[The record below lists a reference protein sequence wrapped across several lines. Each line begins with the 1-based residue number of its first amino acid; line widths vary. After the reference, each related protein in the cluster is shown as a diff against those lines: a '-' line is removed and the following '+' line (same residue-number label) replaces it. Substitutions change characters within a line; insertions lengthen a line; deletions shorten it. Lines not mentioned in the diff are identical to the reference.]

1 MGLPK
6 GKTNNP
12 RGRPQGPNK
21 LTAELRQRIKI
32 FLEGQFET
40 IECDFKTLVPDRR
53 VVLFERYLKFVLP
66 QLQSSSVDLNIDRMS
81 EDEITQ
87 LLNRIKNSGVNGE
100 KN

>member
-12 RGRPQGPNK
+12 KGRPQGPNK
-21 LTAELRQRIKI
+21 ITAELRQRIKL

-40 IECDFKTLVPDRR
+40 IECDFKTLAPDRR

-81 EDEITQ
+81 DEELAQIINRLKNKNVNDKED
-87 LLNRIKNSGVNGE
+87 
-100 KN
+100 